1 MKTEHRTIDAYQVTE
16 PLPPLELRAAEGDKP
31 ARLSGYAIVFD
42 TLSCDLGGFRE
53 VIKPGAAKAT
63 IESGRDIRA
72 LVDHDHTKILGRTSA
87 ATLKL
92 GEGTRGVW
100 ADIDLPNT
108 TYANDLLESVKRK
121 DIRGMSFGF
130 HVPEGGDTWAEQA
143 DGSILRTVSNL
154 ELVEVT
160 CTSIPA
166 YTATSLAV
174 RAEPEIVAKAQAMV
188 EARRARPELQRRW
201 MQFRRLVIG

>member
-1 MKTEHRTIDAYQVTE
+1 MKTEQRTVEAYQVAD
-16 PLPPLELRAAEGDKP
+16 LPPLEIRAAADGQP

-42 TLSCDLGGFRE
+42 VLSCDLGGFRE
-53 VIKPGAAKAT
+53 VIKPGSAKDS

-92 GEGTRGVW
+92 GEGTKGVW
-100 ADIDLPNT
+100 CDIDLPNT
-108 TYANDLLESVKRK
+108 SYANDLLESVRRK

-130 HVPEGGDTWAEQA
+130 RVLPGGDEWAEQD
-143 DGSILRTVSNL
+143 DGSILRTVTKL

-160 CTSIPA
+160 ATSIPA
-166 YTATSLAV
+166 YTATSLSV
-174 RAEPEIVAKAQAMV
+174 RAEPELVAKAQAMV
-188 EARRARPELQRRW
+188 EARKARPELQRRW
-201 MQFRRLVIG
+201 QQYRQLVLG